1 MAYYIWKSYKLE
13 FDPAVL
19 WQNFVDYEGAFFL
32 DSSLQLQ
39 NTGRYSFFGIEPFLK
54 LSISGST
61 PFQKLAAAFKNY
73 YLPAIPGAP
82 PFIGG
87 AVGYLAYDL
96 GVRLE
101 GKIKP
106 REKTALAVPE
116 CLFHFYNTVIIID
129 HLKKVFFICATGF
142 PEKSSALAKTLA
154 ESNFRRIS
162 KIILESGKLQK
173 HEKSIQKENQIFRL
187 ESNFTKE
194 NYLRA
199 VRKAKEYIK
208 AGDIYQVNL
217 SQRFQSKTDLSS
229 LEIYRRLRKANPAS
243 FSAYFDA
250 GDFQILSSSPER
262 FLQLTSDRVITRPM
276 KGTRG
281 RSPNKKRDACLRK
294 ELLDSVKDQAELI
307 MIVDLERNDLG
318 KVCDYDTIKVTKLR
332 QLEEYRTVY
341 QTTATIE
348 GRLFKGSNRFDLLRA
363 CFPGGSITGCPKI
376 RAMEII
382 DELEPDKRAI
392 YTGALGYLS
401 FCGKMD
407 FNIMIRTILKKGKE
421 LYFGVGGGIVAD
433 SDPLEEYQETLVKGR
448 GMVEA
453 INGT

>member
-1 MAYYIWKSYKLE
+1 MAYYIWKSYKLRT
-13 FDPAVL
+13 DPAIFL
-19 WQNFVDYEGAFFL
+19 QNFVDYEGVFFL

-39 NTGRYSFFGIEPFLK
+39 NTGRYSFLGIEPFLK
-54 LSISGST
+54 LSINGSA

-73 YLPAIPGAP
+73 HLPAIPGAP

-87 AVGYLAYDL
+87 AVGYLGYDM

-101 GKIKP
+101 DKVKP
-106 REKTALAVPE
+106 REKNTLPLPDG
-116 CLFHFYNTVIIID
+116 LFYFYNTVIIID

-142 PEKSSALAKTLA
+142 PEKSSALAKILA

-162 KIILESGKLQK
+162 KILLESGKPMK
-173 HEKSIQKENQIFRL
+173 NRKSVGKKNRLFKL
-187 ESNFTKE
+187 ESNFTKG

-199 VRKAKEYIK
+199 VKKAKEYIR

-217 SQRFQSKTDLSS
+217 SQRFQSETDLSS
-229 LEIYRRLRKANPAS
+229 FEIYRRLRKANPAS
-243 FSAYFDA
+243 FGAYFDA

-281 RSPNKKRDACLRK
+281 RSLNKKRDASLKK
-294 ELLDSVKDQAELI
+294 ELLNSVKDKAELI

-318 KVCDYDTIKVTKLR
+318 KVCDYNTVKVTKLR

-341 QTTATIE
+341 QTTATIQ
-348 GRLFKGSNRFDLLRA
+348 GRLFKGCNRFDLLRA

-407 FNIMIRTILKKGKE
+407 FNIMIRTILKKGKQ

-433 SDPLEEYQETLVKGR
+433 SDPLEEYQETLTKAKG
-448 GMVEA
+448 MIEA
-453 INGT
+453 INGA